1 VPGVALGHHASR
13 LEDGVGDLAHG
24 KLLVVSLLSR
34 DDRGVRGKH
43 EVNTRVR
50 DKVGLELGDI
60 DVKGSIEPEGSSK
73 GGDNLGDEP
82 VKVSVGRPLNVKVPA
97 ADVVEG
103 LVVHA
108 EGAVGVLEEG
118 VGGEHGVVR
127 LNNGGGH
134 LRRRGDG
141 EGELG
146 LAAVVNGKPLKE
158 KGSESGSGSSSGG
171 VEDEESLES
180 STVVGELP
188 DPVKDKVNNLLS
200 DGVVTTGVVVGG
212 ILLSGDDLLRVV
224 ELPVGSGPDLVTDGR
239 LKVDVDSTGDVLSS
253 TSLGEEGVEGI
264 VSSADSLVGRHLAVR
279 LDSVLEAVKL
289 PAAVSG
295 LDTGLSHMD
304 GDTL

>member
-1 VPGVALGHHASR
+1 MPGVALGHHASR

-118 VGGEHGVVR
+118 VGGEHTVVG
-127 LNNGGGH
+127 LNDGGGH
-134 LRRRGDG
+134 LGGGGDG

-146 LAAVVNGKPLKE
+146 LAAIVDGEPLE
-158 KGSESGSGSSSGG
+158 EEGSEAGAGSAAGG
-171 VEDEESLES
+171 VEHEEALEAGA
-180 STVVGELP
+180 VVRELA
-188 DPVKDKVNNLLS
+188 DAVEDDVN
-200 DGVVTTGVVVGG
+200 
-212 ILLSGDDLLRVV
+212 DLLFVAS
-224 ELPVGSGPDLVTDGR
+224 EQSGR
-239 LKVDVDSTGDVLSS
+239 C
-253 TSLGEEGVEGI
+253 
-264 VSSADSLVGRHLAVR
+264 
-279 LDSVLEAVKL
+279 
-289 PAAVSG
+289 
-295 LDTGLSHMD
+295 
-304 GDTL
+304 